1 MKTLNQ
7 ETQFDNLKDFVLTD
21 IEMNRVRGGD
31 GEGDPGNKGTVTPPI
46 TEPEI

>member
-7 ETQFDNLKDFVLTD
+7 ETQFDNLKDFVITD

-31 GEGDPGNKGTVTPPI
+31 GDSGDKGTVTPPI
-46 TEPEI
+46 TQPEV